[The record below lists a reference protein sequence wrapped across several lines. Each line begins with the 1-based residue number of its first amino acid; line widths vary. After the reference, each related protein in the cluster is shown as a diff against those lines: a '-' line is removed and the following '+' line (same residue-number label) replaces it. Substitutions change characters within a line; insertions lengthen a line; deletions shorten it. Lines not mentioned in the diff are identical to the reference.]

1 MVYPP
6 LTFSGDYYRISLEKD
21 GAAKVEQKR
30 PIKVLET
37 VNLMALKS
45 FHKFIRSRM
54 FGCKQMIR
62 EGNGR

>member
-30 PIKVLET
+30 PIKVLDT
-37 VNLMALKS
+37 G
-45 FHKFIRSRM
+45 I
-54 FGCKQMIR
+54 
-62 EGNGR
+62 